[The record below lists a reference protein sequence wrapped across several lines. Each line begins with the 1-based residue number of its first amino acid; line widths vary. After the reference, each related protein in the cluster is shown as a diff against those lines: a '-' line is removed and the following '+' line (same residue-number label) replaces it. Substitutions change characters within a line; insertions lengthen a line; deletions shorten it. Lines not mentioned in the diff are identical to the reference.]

1 MGRPGI
7 MLYFDMLEPISHLTN
22 TERGKLLTAIREY
35 GKEGKQPDFHG
46 KLALAWGFVQP
57 KIDRDEGSYDF
68 AVQQKKYAGFCSRRA
83 FNGFSKI
90 SYEDWLEMDDQ
101 QRKRLIKCEGDIP
114 QPCTAVDGCAP
125 TTTANT
131 TTSAT
136 TTSTPNTNTNTYTS
150 VSADAEAEAGGHAS
164 REAAAAAQRKKLK
177 KWEGEL
183 GKGVVLMTEEQF
195 ENLLDKMDLDGVEH
209 YIPKLA
215 DFILKNHA
223 QVKNHY
229 QTILQWWE
237 QDRLC

>member
-7 MLYFDMLEPISHLTN
+7 MLYFDMLGPISVLSN
-22 TERGKLLTAIREY
+22 TERGKLLTAMLEY
-35 GKEGKQPDFHG
+35 GKEGKEPDFRG

-57 KIDRDEGSYDF
+57 KIEWDGEKYKNVVEQR
-68 AVQQKKYAGFCSRRA
+68 KYAAYCKWCSER
-83 FNGFSKI
+83 NEPKLP
-90 SYEDWLEMDDQ
+90 YEVWVKMDES
-101 QRKRLIKCEGDIP
+101 KRLHAAASESNRQQSDVYGWIP
-114 QPCTAVDGCAP
+114 TTATSTNT
-125 TTTANT
+125 TTTA
-131 TTSAT
+131 
-136 TTSTPNTNTNTYTS
+136 TSTPNTNTNTYTS
-150 VSADAEAEAGGHAS
+150 VSSDADAEEDEDAS
-164 REAAAAAQRKKLK
+164 LEAAAAAQRKKMK

-229 QTILQWWE
+229 QTILKWWE